1 MSNRPGSGQSRTA
14 WDDGYGDGIRNDP
27 DLGMDDDVYMA
38 GGSRSAKS
46 SSSQMATSSTAE
58 LKKSN
63 GNKGGGVFGFCLRGV
78 RSLWATRQTEETT
91 SNRELYVKTTLRE
104 LIIYIVFLVVLCIIT
119 FGMTSTTMYY
129 YTKVMSDLFLDSTND
144 KGGTFRTLTSVEDF
158 WRYTKGPLV
167 NGLYWEKWYNDQNMS
182 KPDMGYIYYEN
193 KLLGV
198 PRIRQLRVHS
208 NSCKVH
214 EDFENFISECY
225 DSYAESIEDTKP
237 FGEYLNEPANT
248 AWFYYSESDLGGS
261 SHWGELN
268 TYSGAGSYKDLNS
281 TKAASLE
288 TIDHLFDKLWVTRGT
303 RAVFIDFSVY
313 NANIN
318 LFCVIR
324 LLVEFPAT
332 GGAIPSWTFRT
343 VKLIRYVTVMDYFV
357 LACEIIFCIFLLYYT
372 VEEVLEIKKLKLSY
386 FKGFWNILDIL
397 VIIISFV
404 CVGFNIY
411 RTIEVD
417 NKLTKLLE
425 DPTVYADFERLS
437 YWETRFSNAIAIA
450 VFMAWIK
457 IFKYISF
464 NKTMTQLSSTLG
476 RCAKDLAGFFV
487 MFIII
492 FLAFTQ
498 LGYLLFGTQVKDFSS
513 FENAFFTLFRIILGD
528 FDFHQ
533 LEQANRILGPIFFM
547 LFVFF
552 VFFVLINM
560 FLAIINDT
568 YSEVKSDMANAKNEF
583 EIADYFKKGY
593 SKMLDKLNFKR
604 DKIVD
609 IQSALKSADINQ
621 DQRVDF
627 DEWRQD
633 LKSRG
638 YADCEIEAVFAR
650 YDVDGDRVLDA
661 EEQKKM
667 FADLQEQKLALNKE
681 YDDIGGKGRHSSSRL
696 SSNGDSGDDSDD
708 DENGTKSR
716 SGRAANGVSYEEFTV
731 LSRRVDRMEHSIGSI
746 VSKIDAVLVKLE
758 AMEKAK
764 LKRRE
769 TMGKILDSIT
779 ESDGTSDEIKREQME
794 KAKLKR
800 RETMGKI
807 LDSITES
814 DGTSDE
820 MKREQMEKLVR
831 EELERW
837 DSETSVGAN
846 SARGASPGGASG
858 QSGLRSRSRAES
870 AQNGDLDDSLM
881 TSTF

>member
-1 MSNRPGSGQSRTA
+1 MSTRPSSGQSRTA

-27 DLGMDDDVYMA
+27 DLGMDEGYL
-38 GGSRSAKS
+38 GGQRSAKS
-46 SSSQMATSSTAE
+46 SSSQIVSQGDM
-58 LKKSN
+58 KKSGK
-63 GNKGGGVFGFCLRGV
+63 GNILSCCGRALRSV
-78 RSLWATRQTEETT
+78 WATRQTEDTK
-91 SNRELYVKTTLRE
+91 SDRELYVKTTLRE
-104 LIIYIVFLVVLCIIT
+104 LIIYIVFLVVLCVIT

-129 YTKVMSDLFLDSTND
+129 YTKVMSDLFLDTSNGVN
-144 KGGTFRTLTSVEDF
+144 GGTFRTLTSVDDF
-158 WRYTKGPLV
+158 WKFAKGPLV
-167 NGLYWEKWYNDQNMS
+167 NGLYWEKWYNNDDIPADS
-182 KPDMGYIYYEN
+182 DEAGYIYYEN

-198 PRIRQLRVHS
+198 PRIRQLKVHA
-208 NSCKVH
+208 NSCEVH
-214 EDFENFISECY
+214 DDFKDLINECY
-225 DSYAESIEDTKP
+225 DSYAESIEDTKDFVP
-237 FGEYLNEPANT
+237 LSLNEPSNT
-248 AWFYYSESDLGGS
+248 AWRYFTEDELDGS
-261 SHWGELN
+261 SHWGLLGVTYGGGGYYRDLN
-268 TYSGAGSYKDLNS
+268 T
-281 TKAASLE
+281 TKNESSAI
-288 TIDHLFDKLWVTRGT
+288 IDHLFSNLWIRRGT
-303 RAVFIDFSVY
+303 RAVFMDFSVY

-318 LFCVIR
+318 LFCVVR

-343 VKLIRYVTVMDYFV
+343 VKLIRYVTVGDYFIM
-357 LACEIIFCIFLLYYT
+357 ACEAIFVLFILYYM
-372 VEEVLEIKKLKLSY
+372 VEEAIEIKKHKLSY
-386 FKGFWNILDIL
+386 FKSFWNILDIL
-397 VIIISFV
+397 VILISIV
-404 CVGFNIY
+404 CVAFNVY
-411 RTIEVD
+411 RTIEVGD
-417 NKLTKLLE
+417 KLDALVKQK
-425 DPTVYADFERLS
+425 DVYADFERLS

-487 MFIII
+487 MFLII

-568 YSEVKSDMANAKNEF
+568 YSEVKSDMANEKNEF
-583 EIADYFKKGY
+583 EIGDYFKKGY
-593 SKMLDKLNFKR
+593 TKMLDKLNFKR

-609 IQSALKSADINQ
+609 IQKALQSADINNDKQ
-621 DQRVDF
+621 LDF

-638 YADCEIEAVFAR
+638 YADGEIEAMFAK
-650 YDVDGDRVLDA
+650 YDIDGDRVLDE
-661 EEQKKM
+661 EEQKRM
-667 FADLQEQKLALNKE
+667 QADLADQTDALNKE
-681 YDDIGGKGRHSSSRL
+681 YDDMGTKGDRPGTGRRSSSRV
-696 SSNGDSGDDSDD
+696 SFNEGDSGEDSDD
-708 DENGTKSR
+708 EDSGTKSSR
-716 SGRAANGVSYEEFTV
+716 TGRTSNGVSYEEFTV

-779 ESDGTSDEIKREQME
+779 ESDGTSDE
-794 KAKLKR
+794 
-800 RETMGKI
+800 
-807 LDSITES
+807 
-814 DGTSDE
+814 

-846 SARGASPGGASG
+846 SGRGASPGGGSG
-858 QSGLRSRSRAES
+858 HSGLRSRSRAES
-870 AQNGDLDDSLM
+870 AQNGLSDV
-881 TSTF
+881 

>member
-1 MSNRPGSGQSRTA
+1 MSNRPASAQSRTA
-14 WDDGYGDGIRNDP
+14 WDTGYGDSIHNDT
-27 DLGMDDDVYMA
+27 DEAYMA
-38 GGSRSAKS
+38 PTRSAKS
-46 SSSQMATSSTAE
+46 STSQMVTSAAD
-58 LKKSN
+58 LKKS
-63 GNKGGGVFGFCLRGV
+63 GGAGAFQSFLKGI
-78 RSLWATRQTEETT
+78 RSLWATRQTEETNT
-91 SNRELYVKTTLRE
+91 NRELYVKTTLRE
-104 LIIYIVFLVVLCIIT
+104 LIVYIVFLVILCVIT

-129 YTKVMSDLFLDSTND
+129 FTNVMQGLFLETPWNDSNQD
-144 KGGTFRTLTSVEDF
+144 GNFQNLGSVEDF
-158 WRYTKGPLV
+158 WDFAKGPLLDS
-167 NGLYWEKWYNDQNMS
+167 LYMETNYNNESLPEDEL
-182 KPDMGYIYYEN
+182 GYIYYEN

-198 PRIRQLRVHS
+198 PRIRQLRVHN

-214 EDFENFISECY
+214 EDFQSFISECY
-225 DSYAESIEDTKP
+225 DSYAESIEDKEP
-237 FGEYLNEPANT
+237 FGEYLSEKNST
-248 AWFYYSESDLGGS
+248 AWRYFTEDELHGS
-261 SHWGELN
+261 SHWGMLN
-268 TYSGAGSYKDLNS
+268 TYSGAGSYVDLGTRKDPS
-281 TKAASLE
+281 TDII
-288 TIDHLFDKLWVTRGT
+288 THLFDKLWIRRGT
-303 RAVFIDFSVY
+303 RAVFIDFTVY

-318 LFCVIR
+318 LFCVVR
-324 LLVEFPAT
+324 LLAEFPAT
-332 GGAIPSWTFRT
+332 GGVIPSWTFRT
-343 VKLIRYVTVMDYFV
+343 VKLIRYVSVGDYFI
-357 LACEIIFCIFLLYYT
+357 LACEVIFCLFILYYM
-372 VEEVLEIKKLKLSY
+372 VEEILEIKKHKLSY
-386 FKGFWNILDIL
+386 FKSFWNILDIV
-397 VIIISFV
+397 VIIISIV
-404 CVGFNIY
+404 CIGFNIY
-411 RTIEVD
+411 RTLEVND
-417 NKLTKLLE
+417 KLTALLKNP
-425 DPTVYADFERLS
+425 DVYSDFERLS

-498 LGYLLFGTQVKDFSS
+498 LGYLLFGTQVEDFSS
-513 FENAFFTLFRIILGD
+513 FENSFFCLFRIILGD

-593 SKMLDKLNFKR
+593 EKMLDKLNFKR

-609 IQSALKSADINQ
+609 IQKALRTADINQ
-621 DQRVDF
+621 DKQLDF

-638 YADCEIEAVFAR
+638 YADGEIEAMFSK
-650 YDVDGDRVLDA
+650 YDCDGDRVLDE
-661 EEQKKM
+661 EEQKRM
-667 FADLQEQKLALNKE
+667 QADLADQKAALNKE
-681 YDDIGGKGRHSSSRL
+681 YEDLNGKGDRPGTGRRSSSRA
-696 SSNGDSGDDSDD
+696 SFNEGDSGDDSDD
-708 DENGTKSR
+708 EDSGTKSSR
-716 SGRAANGVSYEEFTV
+716 TGRTSNGVSYEEFTV

-779 ESDGTSDEIKREQME
+779 ESDGTSDEV
-794 KAKLKR
+794 
-800 RETMGKI
+800 
-807 LDSITES
+807 
-814 DGTSDE
+814 
-820 MKREQMEKLVR
+820 KREQMEKLVR

-837 DSETSVGAN
+837 DSETSVGVH
-846 SARGASPGGASG
+846 SARGASPGGGSG
-858 QSGLRSRSRAES
+858 QSGLRPRSRAES
-870 AQNGDLDDSLM
+870 GDPKDNHM
-881 TSTF
+881 TSSL

>member
-14 WDDGYGDGIRNDP
+14 WDDGYGDGIRDDP
-27 DLGMDDDVYMA
+27 DLGMDDEVYMA
-38 GGSRSAKS
+38 GRSSSAKS
-46 SSSQMATSSTAE
+46 SSSQMAANSTTD

-63 GNKGGGVFGFCLRGV
+63 GNKGGVFGFCLRGV

-129 YTKVMSDLFLDSTND
+129 YTKVMSDLFLDSSND

-158 WRYTKGPLV
+158 WRYTRGPLL
-167 NGLYWEKWYNDQNMS
+167 NGLYWEKWYNNNNMTS
-182 KPDMGYIYYEN
+182 DEMGYIYYEN

-214 EDFENFISECY
+214 EDFESFISECY
-225 DSYAESIEDTKP
+225 DSYAESIEDKLP
-237 FGEYLNEPANT
+237 FGKYLEQVDNT
-248 AWFYYSESDLGGS
+248 AWRYFSESELGGS
-261 SHWGELN
+261 SHWGQLN
-268 TYSGAGSYKDLNS
+268 TYSGAGNFKDLNV

-288 TIDHLFDKLWVTRGT
+288 VIDNLFDNLWIQRGT

-357 LACEIIFCIFLLYYT
+357 MACEIIFCIFLLYYT

-417 NKLTKLLE
+417 NKLTKLLK

-568 YSEVKSDMANAKNEF
+568 YSEVKSDMANSKNEF

-609 IQSALKSADINQ
+609 IQSALQSADINQ

-661 EEQKKM
+661 SEQKKM

-696 SSNGDSGDDSDD
+696 SSNEGDSGDDSDD
-708 DENGTKSR
+708 EDSGTKSSR
-716 SGRAANGVSYEEFTV
+716 TGRTANGVSYEEFTV

-779 ESDGTSDEIKREQME
+779 ESDGTSDE
-794 KAKLKR
+794 
-800 RETMGKI
+800 
-807 LDSITES
+807 
-814 DGTSDE
+814 

-846 SARGASPGGASG
+846 SARGASPGGGSG

-870 AQNGDLDDSLM
+870 AQNGVS
-881 TSTF
+881 